1 MNVDDYLYVYSSTI
15 KAAAE
20 MAPTTD
26 RDVVYALSS
35 QDKHFYEIVQKV
47 GEDKMT
53 SQLRQLFIELVNNGI
68 FSGVTTKQSNIINAV
83 TPFGYSIID
92 ASKKPTTWQKIKKAA
107 PKWAANSL
115 TSFLIAYLTR

>member
-1 MNVDDYLYVYSSTI
+1 MNVDDYLYVYSAII

-26 RDVVYALSS
+26 RNVVYALSS
-35 QDKHFYEIVQKV
+35 KDKHFYEIVQKV
-47 GEDKMT
+47 GEDRMGY
-53 SQLRQLFIELVNNGI
+53 QLRQLFIELVDNGV
-68 FSGVTTKQSNIINAV
+68 FNGMTTKQSNIINAV
-83 TPFGYSIID
+83 TPLGYSIIE

-107 PKWAANSL
+107 PKWAADSL